1 MKNEKD
7 FRDLLTIKPKGSE
20 GLKNRLKVWMKWD
33 SNDADYI
40 ERTDIMDPQQL
51 FGNKK
56 LIYCLAYITTPYDFK
71 GHDWNDD
78 VFEHHIPDNEDI
90 EGLRDILAD
99 HGFMVYSDW
108 GDCHSCEGIE
118 ITYYDE
124 NETPF
129 EITFDDIHKEF
140 EKMTY
145 EEICEKI
152 NSLEE

>member
-1 MKNEKD
+1 MENKKD
-7 FRDLLTIKPKGSE
+7 FRNLLTIKPKGSE
-20 GLKNRLKVWMKWD
+20 GLKNKLKVWMKWD

-40 ERTDIMDPQQL
+40 ERTGIMEPQTL
-51 FGNKK
+51 FCNKK
-56 LIYCLAYITTPYDFK
+56 LIYCLAYITEPYNFK
-71 GHDWNDD
+71 GHDWNDY
-78 VFEHHIPDNEDI
+78 VFQNHIPDNEDI
-90 EGLRDILAD
+90 PSLEDVLAD
-99 HGFMVYSDW
+99 NGFMVYSDW
-108 GDCHSCEGIE
+108 DSCHSCYGLK

>member
-7 FRDLLTIKPKGSE
+7 FRELLTIKPKGSD

-40 ERTDIMDPQQL
+40 ERTDIMDPQEL
-51 FGNKK
+51 FSNKK
-56 LIYCLAYITTPYDFK
+56 LIYCLAYITLPYNFK
-71 GHDWNDD
+71 GHKWNDN
-78 VFEHHIPDNEDI
+78 VFRHHITNNTDIEYLEDI
-90 EGLRDILAD
+90 LSEND
-99 HGFMVYSDW
+99 FMVYSDW
-108 GDCHSCEGIE
+108 GACHSCYGLE
-118 ITYYDE
+118 IIYYDE

-145 EEICEKI
+145 EEICNKI
-152 NSLEE
+152 NSL

>member
-7 FRDLLTIKPKGSE
+7 FRELLTIKPKESE

-40 ERTDIMDPQQL
+40 ERTDIMNPQEL
-51 FGNKK
+51 FSNKK
-56 LIYCLAYITTPYDFK
+56 LIYCLAYITLPYNFK
-71 GHDWNDD
+71 GHKWNDN
-78 VFEHHIPDNEDI
+78 VFRHHITNNTDIEYLEDI
-90 EGLRDILAD
+90 LSENN
-99 HGFMVYSDW
+99 FMVYSDW
-108 GDCHSCEGIE
+108 GACHSCYGLE
-118 ITYYDE
+118 IIYYDE

-145 EEICEKI
+145 EEICNKI
-152 NSLEE
+152 NSL

>member
-7 FRDLLTIKPKGSE
+7 FRNLLTIKPKGSE

-56 LIYCLAYITTPYDFK
+56 LIYCLAYITLPYNFK
-71 GHDWNDD
+71 GHEWNDN
-78 VFEHHIPDNEDI
+78 VFRHHITNNTDIEYLEDI
-90 EGLRDILAD
+90 LSDND
-99 HGFMVYSDW
+99 FMVYSDW
-108 GDCHSCEGIE
+108 GACHSCYGLK

-152 NSLEE
+152 NSLKE

>member
-56 LIYCLAYITTPYDFK
+56 LIYCLAYITERYNFK
-71 GHDWNDD
+71 GHDWNDY
-78 VFEHHIPDNEDI
+78 VFQHHIPDNEDI
-90 EGLRDILAD
+90 DFVSLDDLKAEYIDI
-99 HGFMVYSDW
+99 Y
-108 GDCHSCEGIE
+108 
-118 ITYYDE
+118 T
-124 NETPF
+124 
-129 EITFDDIHKEF
+129 TFVKA
-140 EKMTY
+140 MT
-145 EEICEKI
+145 II
-152 NSLEE
+152 STTLIAAMLP

>member
-7 FRDLLTIKPKGSE
+7 FRELLTIKPKGSE

-40 ERTDIMDPQQL
+40 ERTDIMNPQEL
-51 FGNKK
+51 FSNKK
-56 LIYCLAYITTPYDFK
+56 LIYCLAYITLPYNFK
-71 GHDWNDD
+71 GHKWNDN
-78 VFEHHIPDNEDI
+78 VFRHHITNNTDIEYLEDI
-90 EGLRDILAD
+90 LSENN
-99 HGFMVYSDW
+99 FMVYSDW
-108 GDCHSCEGIE
+108 GACHSCYGLGI
-118 ITYYDE
+118 IYYDE

-145 EEICEKI
+145 EEICNKI
-152 NSLEE
+152 NSL

>member
-7 FRDLLTIKPKGSE
+7 FRELLTIKPKGSE

-40 ERTDIMDPQQL
+40 ERTDIMDPQEL
-51 FGNKK
+51 FSNKK
-56 LIYCLAYITTPYDFK
+56 LIYCLAYITLPYNFK
-71 GHDWNDD
+71 GHKWNDN
-78 VFEHHIPDNEDI
+78 VFRHHITNNTDIEYLEDI
-90 EGLRDILAD
+90 LSEND
-99 HGFMVYSDW
+99 FMVYSDW
-108 GDCHSCEGIE
+108 GACHSCYGLE
-118 ITYYDE
+118 IIYYDE

-145 EEICEKI
+145 EEICNKI
-152 NSLEE
+152 NSL

>member
-7 FRDLLTIKPKGSE
+7 FRELLTIKPKGSE

-40 ERTDIMDPQQL
+40 ERTDIMDPQEL
-51 FGNKK
+51 FSNKK
-56 LIYCLAYITTPYDFK
+56 LIYCLAYITLPYNFK
-71 GHDWNDD
+71 GHKWNDN
-78 VFEHHIPDNEDI
+78 VFRHHITNNTDIEYLEDI
-90 EGLRDILAD
+90 LSENN
-99 HGFMVYSDW
+99 FMVYSDW
-108 GDCHSCEGIE
+108 GACHSCYGLE
-118 ITYYDE
+118 IIYYDE

-145 EEICEKI
+145 EEICNKI
-152 NSLEE
+152 NS

>member
-7 FRDLLTIKPKGSE
+7 FRELLTIKPKGSE

-40 ERTDIMDPQQL
+40 ERTDIMDPQEL
-51 FGNKK
+51 FSNKK
-56 LIYCLAYITTPYDFK
+56 LIYCLAYITLPYNFK
-71 GHDWNDD
+71 GHKWNDN
-78 VFEHHIPDNEDI
+78 VFRHHITNNTDMEYLEDI
-90 EGLRDILAD
+90 LSENN
-99 HGFMVYSDW
+99 FMVYSDW
-108 GDCHSCEGIE
+108 GACHSCYGLE
-118 ITYYDE
+118 IIYYDE

-145 EEICEKI
+145 EEICNKI
-152 NSLEE
+152 NSL

>member
-7 FRDLLTIKPKGSE
+7 FRELLTIKPKELE

-40 ERTDIMDPQQL
+40 ERTDMMNPQEL
-51 FGNKK
+51 FSNKK
-56 LIYCLAYITTPYDFK
+56 LIYCLAYITLPYNFK
-71 GHDWNDD
+71 GHKWNDN
-78 VFEHHIPDNEDI
+78 VFRHHITNNTDIEYLEDI
-90 EGLRDILAD
+90 LSENN
-99 HGFMVYSDW
+99 FMVYSDW
-108 GDCHSCEGIE
+108 GACHSCYGLE
-118 ITYYDE
+118 IIYYDE

-145 EEICEKI
+145 EEICNKI
-152 NSLEE
+152 NSL

>member
-7 FRDLLTIKPKGSE
+7 FRELLTIKPKGSD

-40 ERTDIMDPQQL
+40 ERTDIMDPQEL
-51 FGNKK
+51 FSNKK
-56 LIYCLAYITTPYDFK
+56 LIYCLAYITLPYNFK
-71 GHDWNDD
+71 GHKWNDN
-78 VFEHHIPDNEDI
+78 VFRHHITNNTDIEYLEDI
-90 EGLRDILAD
+90 LSENN
-99 HGFMVYSDW
+99 FMVYSDW
-108 GDCHSCEGIE
+108 GACHSCYGLE
-118 ITYYDE
+118 IIYYDE

-145 EEICEKI
+145 EEICNKI
-152 NSLEE
+152 NS

>member
-7 FRDLLTIKPKGSE
+7 FRELLTIKPKGSD

-40 ERTDIMDPQQL
+40 ERTDIMDPQEL
-51 FGNKK
+51 FSNKK
-56 LIYCLAYITTPYDFK
+56 LIYCLAYITLPYNFK
-71 GHDWNDD
+71 GHKWNDN
-78 VFEHHIPDNEDI
+78 VFRHHITNNTDIEYLEDI
-90 EGLRDILAD
+90 LSENN
-99 HGFMVYSDW
+99 FMVYSDW
-108 GDCHSCEGIE
+108 GACHSCYGLE
-118 ITYYDE
+118 IIYYDE

-145 EEICEKI
+145 EEICNKI
-152 NSLEE
+152 NSL

>member
-7 FRDLLTIKPKGSE
+7 FRELLTIKPKGSE

-40 ERTDIMDPQQL
+40 ERTDIMDPQEL
-51 FGNKK
+51 FSNKK
-56 LIYCLAYITTPYDFK
+56 LIYCLAYITFPYNFK
-71 GHDWNDD
+71 GHKWNDN
-78 VFEHHIPDNEDI
+78 VFRHHITNNTDIEYLEDI
-90 EGLRDILAD
+90 LSENN
-99 HGFMVYSDW
+99 FMVYSDW
-108 GDCHSCEGIE
+108 GACHSCYGLE
-118 ITYYDE
+118 IIYYDE

-145 EEICEKI
+145 EEICNKI
-152 NSLEE
+152 NSL

>member
-20 GLKNRLKVWMKWD
+20 GLKNKLKVWMKWD

-40 ERTDIMDPQQL
+40 ERTSIMNPQEL
-51 FGNKK
+51 FSNEK
-56 LIYCLAYITTPYDFK
+56 LIYCLAYITLPYNFK
-71 GHDWNDD
+71 GHKWNDN
-78 VFEHHIPDNEDI
+78 VFRHHITNNTDIDCLEDI
-90 EGLRDILAD
+90 LSENN
-99 HGFMVYSDW
+99 FMVYSDW
-108 GDCHSCEGIE
+108 GACHSCYGLE

-145 EEICEKI
+145 EEICDKI
-152 NSLEE
+152 NSL

>member
-7 FRDLLTIKPKGSE
+7 FRELLTIKPKGSE

-40 ERTDIMDPQQL
+40 ERTDIMNPQEL
-51 FGNKK
+51 FSNKK
-56 LIYCLAYITTPYDFK
+56 LIYCLAYITLPYNFK
-71 GHDWNDD
+71 GHKWNDN
-78 VFEHHIPDNEDI
+78 VFRHHITNNTDIEYLEDI
-90 EGLRDILAD
+90 LSENN
-99 HGFMVYSDW
+99 FMVYSDW
-108 GDCHSCEGIE
+108 GACHSCYGLE
-118 ITYYDE
+118 IIYYDE

-145 EEICEKI
+145 EEICNKI
-152 NSLEE
+152 NSL

>member
-1 MKNEKD
+1 MKNEND

-20 GLKNRLKVWMKWD
+20 VLKNKLKVWMKWD

-40 ERTDIMDPQQL
+40 ERTSIMNPQEL
-51 FGNKK
+51 FSNEK
-56 LIYCLAYITTPYDFK
+56 LIYCLAYITLPYNFK
-71 GHDWNDD
+71 GHEWNDN
-78 VFEHHIPDNEDI
+78 VFRHHIPNNTDIDCLEDI
-90 EGLRDILAD
+90 LSENN
-99 HGFMVYSDW
+99 FMVYSDW
-108 GDCHSCEGIE
+108 GACHSCYGLE

-145 EEICEKI
+145 EEICDKI
-152 NSLEE
+152 NSL

>member
-1 MKNEKD
+1 
-7 FRDLLTIKPKGSE
+7 
-20 GLKNRLKVWMKWD
+20 
-33 SNDADYI
+33 
-40 ERTDIMDPQQL
+40 
-51 FGNKK
+51 
-56 LIYCLAYITTPYDFK
+56 LAYITTPYDFK

-90 EGLRDILAD
+90 EGLEDILAD
-99 HGFMVYSDW
+99 NDFMVYSDW
-108 GDCHSCEGIE
+108 GSCHSCEGIE

>member
-7 FRDLLTIKPKGSE
+7 FRELLTIKPKGSE

-40 ERTDIMDPQQL
+40 ERTDIMDPQEL
-51 FGNKK
+51 FSNKK
-56 LIYCLAYITTPYDFK
+56 LIYCLAYITLPYNFK
-71 GHDWNDD
+71 GHKWNDN
-78 VFEHHIPDNEDI
+78 VFRHHITNNTDIEYLEDI
-90 EGLRDILAD
+90 LSENN
-99 HGFMVYSDW
+99 FMVYSDW
-108 GDCHSCEGIE
+108 GACHSCYGLE
-118 ITYYDE
+118 IIYYDE

-145 EEICEKI
+145 EEICNKI
-152 NSLEE
+152 NSL